1 MTSKTT
7 SNSPT
12 PGETTGADVAP
23 VTPEIPAVVN
33 ASEPVVA
40 PVPAATKPHTAPAA
54 TPPPTP
60 AVSVPE
66 ALFTQADW
74 IASWRNACNASA
86 PSLPA
91 SMICRPKCKTSPA
104 SCKRRK
110 PRPRRPATGPRKR
123 SGSAKIV
130 TAAAALGFADPA
142 DAVRLLDA
150 TSSPRPSRSE
160 LKGLATQEALPGPAP
175 SPAGRPGQSGPLHGA
190 GPPHRSRTPGAS
202 YLGRTPGAFWA
213 GGGYTLSPK
222 GLEE

>member
-40 PVPAATKPHTAPAA
+40 PVPAATRPHTAPAA

-66 ALFTQADW
+66 ALFTQADLDR
-74 IASWRNACNASA
+74 ILAERLQRERAKFAGFDDLQAQVQDLAGKLQAQEAAATQASNRAAQA
-86 PSLPA
+86 E
-91 SMICRPKCKTSPA
+91 RE
-104 SCKRRK
+104 RQ
-110 PRPRRPATGPRKR
+110 
-123 SGSAKIV
+123 IV

-150 TSSPRPSRSE
+150 TVKPEAIESE
-160 LKGLATQEALPGPAP
+160 LKGLATKKPYLVRRQAQPVAPANPARSTEPARPTEAERL
-175 SPAGRPGQSGPLHGA
+175 
-190 GPPHRSRTPGAS
+190 AS